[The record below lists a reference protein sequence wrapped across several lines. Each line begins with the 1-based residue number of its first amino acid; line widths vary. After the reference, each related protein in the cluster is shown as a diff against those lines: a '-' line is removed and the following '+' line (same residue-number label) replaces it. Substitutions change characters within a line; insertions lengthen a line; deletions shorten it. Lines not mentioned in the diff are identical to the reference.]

1 MIRSILVFV
10 ISITGAFSLLAACS
24 GAKATTVIPPALATE
39 YARPTPPAEY
49 SGKKN
54 PYAGDAD
61 AEAAGKT
68 FFDANCAACHGEKG
82 MGDGPA
88 AMALNPK
95 PKALAVNQSFLAD
108 DYMFWRI
115 SDGGKMEPFNSAM
128 PAWKGVMQPGDIW
141 QVIAYIHTLQ

>member
-1 MIRSILVFV
+1 MKRSILVFV
-10 ISITGAFSLLAACS
+10 ISMTGAFSLLTACS
-24 GAKATTVIPPALATE
+24 GAKATTAIPPALATE
-39 YARPTPPAEY
+39 HARPTPPADY

-61 AEAAGKT
+61 AAAAGKT
-68 FFDANCAACHGEKG
+68 FFNANCAACHGETG

-95 PKALAVNQSFLAD
+95 PQSLANNQSFLAD

-115 SDGGKMEPFNSAM
+115 SEGGDMQPFNSAM
-128 PAWKGVMQPGDIW
+128 PAWKGVMQPGEIW